1 MRFLYY
7 AFKALICSPYTAP
20 LLWLHSEDLFRPSDL
35 LSHVHHTTPQIAM
48 EPVDGIRDL
57 DLDNL
62 AILNQKSTKNAPV
75 ALTATDDIT
84 KWPSWLNGKTPMGS
98 SGELQNDTACVVIL
112 VESEQDSRDT
122 DAFYFYFYS
131 YNRGANI
138 TMVLQPLRGLLE
150 GKLEDNMHFGDH
162 VGDW

>member
-1 MRFLYY
+1 ME
-7 AFKALICSPYTAP
+7 
-20 LLWLHSEDLFRPSDL
+20 LL
-35 LSHVHHTTPQIAM
+35 
-48 EPVDGIRDL
+48 DGLPNL

-62 AILNQKSTKNAPV
+62 AILNGKSNGNAPV

-84 KWPSWLNGKTPMGS
+84 KWPSWLNGETPVGS
-98 SGELQNDTACVVIL
+98 SGDLQNATACVVIL
-112 VESEQDSRDT
+112 VESEQDSRIM

-138 TMVLQPLRGLLE
+138 TMVLEPLRGLLE

-162 VGDW
+162 VGDWLV

>member
-1 MRFLYY
+1 MQ
-7 AFKALICSPYTAP
+7 
-20 LLWLHSEDLFRPSDL
+20 
-35 LSHVHHTTPQIAM
+35 HTTPEIAM
-48 EPVDGIRDL
+48 KPVDGL
-57 DLDNL
+57 PQALNLDNL
-62 AILNQKSTKNAPV
+62 AILNDKATSSNAPV

-84 KWPSWLNGKTPMGS
+84 KWPSWLDGETPEGS
-98 SGELQNDTACVVIL
+98 AGELHNATACVVIL
-112 VESEQDSRDT
+112 VESEHSSEDV

-150 GKLEDNMHFGDH
+150 GRLEDNMHFGDH

>member
-1 MRFLYY
+1 MQ
-7 AFKALICSPYTAP
+7 
-20 LLWLHSEDLFRPSDL
+20 
-35 LSHVHHTTPQIAM
+35 HTTPEISG
-48 EPVDGIRDL
+48 EPALEGVPQVL

-62 AILNQKSTKNAPV
+62 AILDDKATSNAPV

-84 KWPSWLNGKTPMGS
+84 KWPSWLNGQTPEEEEEEGS
-98 SGELQNDTACVVIL
+98 AGELQNATACVVIL
-112 VESEQDSRDT
+112 VASGQSSQDI

-131 YNRGANI
+131 YNRGANN

-150 GKLEDNMHFGDH
+150 GKLKDDMHFGDH

>member
-1 MRFLYY
+1 
-7 AFKALICSPYTAP
+7 
-20 LLWLHSEDLFRPSDL
+20 
-35 LSHVHHTTPQIAM
+35 M
-48 EPVDGIRDL
+48 EPIDGVPDL

-62 AILNQKSTKNAPV
+62 AILNDNSRESAPV

-84 KWPSWLNGKTPMGS
+84 KWPSWLNGETPVGP
-98 SGELQNDTACVVIL
+98 SGELHNATACVVIL
-112 VESEQDSRDT
+112 VEPEQDSRDT